1 MLSGL
6 LVGLIGAVEKCP
18 SDIDKNLYNGYELR
32 KGYCLTYL
40 ELDEEKMLLS
50 EPPDDWFEFA
60 KKECAEKLP
69 NGTIH
74 PAICTES
81 SKLDIKYDYEFDNYD
96 ATALRGFKILS
107 AHLIK
112 AANSN
117 ETTLNVE
124 IEFSNGTRLTVTEDT
139 AQHLLCIKN
148 RLKHILKRKDFPL
161 CNDIEIS
168 IPPYAKHGTMSIVGS
183 KIKSFFNCKN
193 EHPYAFVLCASTYA
207 YNCVEHVNKNYSQGC
222 AECRP
227 GFTGALCNH
236 DTRVQANRRAYEEQC
251 VTVQKASRAKR
262 VNKSN
267 LNIICD
273 GAKVQ
278 FDANKIYTGLKQRK
292 TECYNGGTQVVL
304 ENHTDCACLSNFT
317 GSHCQIRINQ
327 LNCTPGYHLSN
338 TTGYEICICSK
349 TNTTYSCL
357 TVLKNYCKNKGI
369 PVMRRSNVVNCECA
383 TNLSGER
390 CEMNESKVLN
400 KGVIFSF
407 TFLAVFMI
415 SLLVTL
421 CICPPKYDDQIKPNN
436 H

>member
-1 MLSGL
+1 MTICDHFWHIFHSFIFEFSKRLLVRLMLSGL

-222 AECRP
+222 TECRP

-236 DTRVQANRRAYEEQC
+236 DTRVQANRRAYEGKIINESSDITVYEEQHIQC
-251 VTVQKASRAKR
+251 QNGATEFFLINRTVCNCPKGFTGKACEQS
-262 VNKSN
+262 
-267 LNIICD
+267 
-273 GAKVQ
+273 
-278 FDANKIYTGLKQRK
+278 LKQRK

-390 CEMNESKVLN
+390 CEMNGKH
-400 KGVIFSF
+400 
-407 TFLAVFMI
+407 A
-415 SLLVTL
+415 
-421 CICPPKYDDQIKPNN
+421 